1 MISRRG
7 FLVAGGALAVSAC
20 APQSRQLFLSA
31 ATDRHGQHFA
41 AAVDADGVVPFRV
54 PIGFRGHDVIADP
67 AAETAIVVARRP
79 DVELV
84 RFDLHSGEVLQQLTS
99 EPGRHQYGH
108 GVFTA
113 DGAWFLT
120 TENDYDNARG
130 VIVVRDAETLRVVG
144 EMDSYGI
151 GPHEL
156 RWLAD
161 DKTLAVANGGIRTHP
176 DTGRDKL
183 NLGSMAPSLV
193 EIDFA
198 SGELLKKHVPDSAFT
213 SIRHIDIVDGDR
225 VVMGMQQE
233 NYAEAD
239 QPLVAIT
246 NAERK
251 PLLPGLPDDELRA
264 MSQYVASV
272 CVDPETENAVA
283 TCPRGH
289 RITFWNAGRCEY
301 LGSFRLVDAA
311 GVCVDQNSREF
322 VVSTGRG
329 YLHRFDTAS
338 LRHIAEKRVRTRD
351 LRWDNHLIAV

>member
-1 MISRRG
+1 MLSRRG
-7 FLVAGGALAVSAC
+7 FLAASSAFAVTAC
-20 APQSRQLFLSA
+20 APSSRQLFLSA
-31 ATDRHGQHFA
+31 ATDRQGQHYA

-54 PIGFRGHDVIADP
+54 PISFRGHDVIADP
-67 AAETAIVVARRP
+67 AADTAIVVARRP

-84 RFDLHSGEVLQQLTS
+84 RFDLQNGAVLQTLRS

-108 GVFTA
+108 GLFTA
-113 DGAWFLT
+113 DGAYFLT

-130 VIVVRDAETLRVVG
+130 VIVVRDAENMRVLG
-144 EMDSYGI
+144 ELDSYGI

-161 DKTLAVANGGIRTHP
+161 GKTLAVANGGIRTHP

-183 NLGSMAPSLV
+183 NLDSMTPSLV

-198 SGELLKKHVPDSAFT
+198 SGQLLKKHVPETAFT

-233 NYAEAD
+233 NYDAVD

-246 NAERK
+246 DRAGA
-251 PLLPGLPDDELRA
+251 PLLPGQPDDDLRA

-272 CVDPETENAVA
+272 CVDPATKNAIA

-289 RITFWNAGRCEY
+289 QITFWNAGRGEF

-311 GVCVDQNSREF
+311 GVCVDRSRGEF

-338 LRHIAEKRVRTRD
+338 LQHLAEKRVRIRE